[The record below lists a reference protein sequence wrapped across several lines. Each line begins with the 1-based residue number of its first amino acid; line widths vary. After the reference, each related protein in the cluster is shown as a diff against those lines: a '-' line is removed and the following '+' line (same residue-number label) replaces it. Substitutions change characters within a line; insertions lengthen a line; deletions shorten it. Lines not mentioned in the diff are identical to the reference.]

1 MATKPRKKIENVRKH
16 LAKMVRSDPLFQGE
30 VALTCIDH
38 LTDEQCKEVFKDL
51 QNSDWE
57 YAIDGLAKY
66 TL

>member
-1 MATKPRKKIENVRKH
+1 
-16 LAKMVRSDPLFQGE
+16 MVRSDPLFEGE

-51 QNSDWE
+51 QNTDWE
-57 YAIDGLAKY
+57 YVIDGLAKY

>member
-1 MATKPRKKIENVRKH
+1 MFVNILKKWFVVI
-16 LAKMVRSDPLFQGE
+16 PLFEGE

-51 QNSDWE
+51 QSTDWE
-57 YAIDGLAKY
+57 YVIDGLAKY